1 MSKEIETHI
10 LEIYETIIY
19 LGSGAY
25 GHVWKVKHRSTGK
38 EYALKK
44 IFDAFQNDIDAQRT
58 YREVT
63 ILPQLD
69 HENIIKLHEVIRAH
83 NGRDLYLVFE
93 FMETDLHVVL
103 A

>member
-1 MSKEIETHI
+1 MSKEIEAHV
-10 LEIYETIIY
+10 LETYETLTF

-25 GHVWKVKHRSTGK
+25 GHVWKVRHRTTDK

-44 IFDAFQNDIDAQRT
+44 IFDAFQNDVDAQRT

-69 HENIIKLHEVIRAH
+69 H
-83 NGRDLYLVFE
+83 
-93 FMETDLHVVL
+93 
-103 A
+103 